1 MSTKKLTT
9 KTTETLTTKTNEDPE
24 RHLIEAA
31 NILIKGFKAPAR
43 FLSFLTDALHWTSI
57 EGVSEEKGSDRTF
70 FLRIIINEVL
80 QKWISNGETLNK
92 EIAIG
97 LKEVQSSLGS
107 KEYKDQTAVILKGLG
122 VSISEEGCPFK
133 KYLDEYFKGVSIML
147 EVGECIQA
155 YEYEINEIR
164 QQNKLLKQA
173 A

>member
-31 NILIKGFKAPAR
+31 NILIKGFKAPAK

-80 QKWISNGETLNK
+80 QKWISSDEKLNEK
-92 EIAIG
+92 ITTG
-97 LKEVQSSLGS
+97 LKEVQSSLGF
-107 KEYKDQTAVILKGLG
+107 KEYNDQMAIVLKGLG

-133 KYLDEYFKGVSIML
+133 KYLDEYFKGVGIMF
-147 EVGECIQA
+147 EVGDCIQQ

-164 QQNKLLKQA
+164 QQNRLPGQA